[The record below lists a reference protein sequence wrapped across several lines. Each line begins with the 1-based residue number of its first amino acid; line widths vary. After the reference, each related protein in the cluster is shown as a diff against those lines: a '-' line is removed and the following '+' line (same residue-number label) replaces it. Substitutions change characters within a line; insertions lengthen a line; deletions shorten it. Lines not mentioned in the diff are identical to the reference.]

1 MNCFASSAKSR
12 EIPPYSWM
20 AKICSSK
27 ATRTRRF
34 YAWLGMAMRIQSP
47 HSDSIV
53 KASMQPIGTIER
65 VLVYPRSGYSNRLQ
79 AMASSAILAKRLG
92 ADFRVCWET
101 EDVVPDGPEMTFDQG
116 YCAAVMVTPE
126 HCRNEWGIV
135 REEMPR
141 YFHSL
146 PERGL
151 IVLAGHDRGEQA
163 FMPELR
169 SALSAVTPS
178 TTLVI
183 IAGGQFFLDSDASP
197 SVDWQ
202 AGFRRE
208 RHEYYSH
215 TPLNPAIESA
225 ARTELASRGPFI
237 GLHLRYTDR
246 AHQTPFDGEIR
257 DALQA
262 ASRESGI
269 VDVFVATDNRATRE
283 KWSAELLNMGL
294 RPWSVDHGSWDRSVS
309 GSGHAALVDWR
320 ILTRAERLVY
330 FAEST
335 FAEEAAVA
343 SDGYSLSTP
352 LGANAIRS
360 TWVRT
365 QEFARNIVTYPA
377 RRGWFSNS

>member
-1 MNCFASSAKSR
+1 
-12 EIPPYSWM
+12 M
-20 AKICSSK
+20 A
-27 ATRTRRF
+27 
-34 YAWLGMAMRIQSP
+34 LRIQSP
-47 HSDSIV
+47 HSDSV
-53 KASMQPIGTIER
+53 TKASMQPIGTIER

-79 AMASSAILAKRLG
+79 AMASSAILARRLG

-101 EDVVPDGPEMTFDQG
+101 EDVVPDGPEMTFDPG
-116 YCAAVMVTPE
+116 YCAAVMVTAE
-126 HCRNEWGIV
+126 HCRSEWGIV
-135 REEMPR
+135 RKELPR

-146 PERGL
+146 PEQGL

-163 FMPELR
+163 FMPDLR
-169 SALSAVTPS
+169 AALAAAAPF

-183 IAGGQFFLDSDASP
+183 IAGGQFFLDSNASP

-215 TPLNPAIESA
+215 TPLNPAIESS
-225 ARTELASRGPFI
+225 ARTELAARGPFI

-257 DALQA
+257 EALES
-262 ASRESGI
+262 ASRDSGL

-283 KWSAELLNMGL
+283 KWTAAIAEMGL
-294 RPWSVDHGSWDRSVS
+294 RPWSVEHGSFDRSVS

-343 SDGYSLSTP
+343 SLGYELSTP
-352 LGANAIRS
+352 LAANTIRS
-360 TWVRT
+360 TLVRA
-365 QEFARNIVTYPA
+365 QEFARNVITYPS
-377 RRGWFSNS
+377 RRGWFSHS

>member
-1 MNCFASSAKSR
+1 
-12 EIPPYSWM
+12 
-20 AKICSSK
+20 
-27 ATRTRRF
+27 
-34 YAWLGMAMRIQSP
+34 
-47 HSDSIV
+47 
-53 KASMQPIGTIER
+53 MQPIGTIER

-92 ADFRVCWET
+92 ANFRVCWET
-101 EDVVPDGPEMTFDQG
+101 EDVVPDGPEMTFDPG
-116 YCAAVMVTPE
+116 YCAAVMVSPE
-126 HCRNEWGIV
+126 HCRSEWGIV

-146 PERGL
+146 PEQGL

-163 FMPELR
+163 FMPQLR
-169 SALSAVTPS
+169 SALSTASPS

-197 SVDWQ
+197 SVDWP

-208 RHEYYSH
+208 RHEYYAH

-225 ARTELASRGPFI
+225 ARTEIGSRGPFI

-257 DALQA
+257 SALEL
-262 ASRESGI
+262 ASKESGLI
-269 VDVFVATDNRATRE
+269 DVFVATDNRATRE
-283 KWSAELLNMGL
+283 KWSTIVAQQGL
-294 RPWSVDHGSWDRSVS
+294 RPWSVEHGSWDRSVS
-309 GSGHAALVDWR
+309 GSGHAALVDWK
-320 ILTRAERLVY
+320 ILTHSERLVY

-343 SDGYSLSTP
+343 SDGYDRSIP
-352 LGANAIRS
+352 LAASALRS
-360 TWVRT
+360 TLVRA
-365 QEFARNIVTYPA
+365 QELARNAVTYPR
-377 RRGWFSNS
+377 RRGWLGHA

>member
-1 MNCFASSAKSR
+1 
-12 EIPPYSWM
+12 M

-27 ATRTRRF
+27 ATRILRF

-79 AMASSAILAKRLG
+79 AMASAAILANRLG

-101 EDVVPDGPEMTFDQG
+101 EDVVPDGPEMTFGPG
-116 YCAAVMVTPE
+116 YCAAVMVTAE
-126 HCRNEWGIV
+126 HCRSEWGIV
-135 REEMPR
+135 RQEMPR

-146 PERGL
+146 PEQGL
-151 IVLAGHDRGEQA
+151 IVLAGHDRGEQV
-163 FMPELR
+163 FMPQLR
-169 SALSAVTPS
+169 AALATASPS
-178 TTLVI
+178 TTLVV

-197 SVDWQ
+197 SVDWR

-225 ARTELASRGPFI
+225 ARGELNERARYI

-257 DALQA
+257 EALQR
-262 ASRESGI
+262 ASQESGLH
-269 VDVFVATDNRATRE
+269 DVFVATDNRATRE
-283 KWSAELLNMGL
+283 KWSAIIAEIGM

-343 SDGYSLSTP
+343 SRGYDSSFP
-352 LGANAIRS
+352 LAANALRS
-360 TWVRT
+360 TLVRA
-365 QEFARNIVTYPA
+365 QEFARNVVTYPR
-377 RRGWFSNS
+377 RRGWLGPS

>member
-1 MNCFASSAKSR
+1 
-12 EIPPYSWM
+12 
-20 AKICSSK
+20 
-27 ATRTRRF
+27 
-34 YAWLGMAMRIQSP
+34 
-47 HSDSIV
+47 
-53 KASMQPIGTIER
+53 MQPIGTIER

-79 AMASSAILAKRLG
+79 AMASAAIIAKRLG

-101 EDVVPDGPEMTFDQG
+101 EDVVPDGPEMTFDSG
-116 YCAAVMVTPE
+116 YCAAVMVTAE
-126 HCRNEWGIV
+126 HCRSEWGIL

-146 PERGL
+146 PEQGL

-163 FMPELR
+163 FMPQLR
-169 SALSAVTPS
+169 AALATASPS
-178 TTLVI
+178 TTLVV

-197 SVDWQ
+197 SVDWK

-215 TPLNPAIESA
+215 TPLNPVIEST
-225 ARTELASRGPFI
+225 ARAELNDRAPYI

-257 DALQA
+257 EALQR
-262 ASRESGI
+262 ASQESALH
-269 VDVFVATDNRATRE
+269 DVFVATDNRATRE
-283 KWSAELLNMGL
+283 KWSAIVVEIGM

-330 FAEST
+330 FSEST

-343 SDGYSLSTP
+343 SDGYNSSLP
-352 LGANAIRS
+352 LAANALRS
-360 TWVRT
+360 TMVRL
-365 QEFARNIVTYPA
+365 QEFTRNVATYP
-377 RRGWFSNS
+377 RRQGWLGHS